1 MNTQQQQRSLH
12 LSLMPSV
19 AETASES
26 SGNTDWRE
34 AGLEEDA
41 GLVLLLEALASPI
54 RFRLLRLLAQEGGN
68 LCVRELVERIPR
80 SQPVVSHHLRLL
92 LFAKLIG
99 VKQQGTHN
107 YYYILPDKLKEIRDA
122 LASVEHLLQQRREEQ
137 L

>member
-1 MNTQQQQRSLH
+1 MNTQQQRSLH

-19 AETASES
+19 AETASTPRE
-26 SGNTDWRE
+26 NTDWRE

-41 GLVLLLEALASPI
+41 GLVLLLEALASPV

-68 LCVRELVERIPR
+68 LCVSELVERIPR

-99 VKQQGTHN
+99 VKRLGTHN
-107 YYYILPDKLKEIRDA
+107 YYYILPDKLKEIREA
-122 LASVEHLLQQRREEQ
+122 LSSVEHLLQQRREDQ
-137 L
+137 R

>member
-1 MNTQQQQRSLH
+1 MNTQQQRSPH

-19 AETASES
+19 TETASEPDE
-26 SGNTDWRE
+26 NTDWRE

-41 GLVLLLEALASPI
+41 GLVLLLEALASPV

-68 LCVRELVERIPR
+68 LCVSELVERIPR

-99 VKQQGTHN
+99 VKHQGTHN
-107 YYYILPDKLKEIRDA
+107 YYYILPDKLKEVREA
-122 LASVEHLLQQRREEQ
+122 LSSVEHLLQQRREDQ
-137 L
+137 R